1 MNLKTLVV
9 TGSLY
14 AEALKDLSDTVD
26 ALEKTKAEL
35 VQAQSLLK
43 GSDEKKAALE
53 QELAALKALLAPKK
67 RLRNKG

>member
-43 GSDEKKAALE
+43 GSDEKKATLE

>member
-1 MNLKTLVV
+1 MNLKTLAV

-53 QELAALKALLAPKK
+53 QELVALKALLAPKK

>member
-1 MNLKTLVV
+1 MNLKTLAV